1 MRDDLHRG
9 APVASHWRTV
19 IKRCASEAEWTTEGR
34 RAFER
39 AVARDAN
46 SLFRDAAMRAL
57 HARVAAGAAPL
68 PGVGADAWLGMPL
81 SAAERS
87 AARSV
92 MRDLR
97 AGTADAGAVS
107 RAASAALAEHV
118 ADIGR
123 QVSGHVH
130 SEDHRSHA
138 KFMSRFAACQSGID
152 LVAAAEARAT
162 GQRLATRA
170 SRPTLDLDLDLRA

>member
-19 IKRCASEAEWTTEGR
+19 IKRCANEAEWTTEGR

-39 AVARDAN
+39 AVAKDAN
-46 SLFRDAAMRAL
+46 ELFQNAAMRAL

-68 PGVGADAWLGMPL
+68 PGIGADVWLGMPL

-123 QVSGHVH
+123 QISGHVH
-130 SEDHRSHA
+130 SEASRSHA
-138 KFMSRFAACQSGID
+138 EFMRRFIECQSGTD
-152 LVAAAEARAT
+152 LGAAAEARAT
-162 GQRLATRA
+162 SQRLATCA
-170 SRPTLDLDLDLRA
+170 PRPSLDLDLDLRA